1 MKEKQKS
8 LGVNAVLNAIKSSL
22 SILFPLIIYPYVF
35 RVLHSENIGR
45 VNFALSIVSYFSMF
59 AMLGVTQYAVREG
72 ARIRNKSFE
81 LNKFASEIFTINVI
95 STLISYLLLVLS
107 VLLIDK
113 IYSYSKLILICSV
126 SILFTTLGIEW
137 INTIFEDFLYV
148 TIRSIVINI
157 ILLVLTFLFVKNEN
171 DIYIYALLSILGNV
185 LTSLINWKYCRKYVS
200 IKITKE
206 LNFRKH
212 IKPISILFANTLA
225 TNIYVNSDITMLG
238 WFAGDYNVGIYSL
251 AVKIYSVV
259 KNIIAAIYTV
269 TVPRISYYLG
279 NNDNENAKKV
289 YTKLVSSIVLLLLP
303 MSAGIISVSSEII
316 MFMGG
321 SEYRESIVPLRI
333 LGISLIGAI
342 CAGLLTYCLNI
353 PLGKEKINF
362 QATLLSAVINVG
374 LNILLIKILKQNGA
388 ALTTVISE
396 FAVFFY
402 CLFKCRR
409 ELKVYLCYRQVLVNL
424 VHALIGM
431 GIISI
436 ISFSVHSIM
445 SYSVISLMFVVIISI
460 VLYGCFLTIVK
471 NEIVVEILKKRR

>member
-1 MKEKQKS
+1 MNDKHKS

-59 AMLGVTQYAVREG
+59 AMLGITQYAVREG
-72 ARIRNKSFE
+72 ARIRNKTYE
-81 LNKFASEIFTINVI
+81 LNRFASQIFTINVI
-95 STLISYLLLVLS
+95 STLISYLLLILS
-107 VLLIDK
+107 VILIDK
-113 IYSYSKLILICSV
+113 IHSYSKLILICSA

-137 INTIFEDFLYV
+137 INTIFEDYLYV
-148 TIRSIVINI
+148 TIRSIAINI
-157 ILLVLTFLFVKNEN
+157 ILLALTFLFVKNEK

-200 IKITKE
+200 IKITKDI
-206 LNFRKH
+206 NFRKH
-212 IKPISILFANTLA
+212 CKPISILFANTLA

-238 WFAGDYNVGIYSL
+238 WFVGDYNVGIYSL
-251 AVKIYSVV
+251 AVKIYSVI

-269 TVPRISYYLG
+269 SVPRISYYLG
-279 NNDNENAKKV
+279 NNDYESAKKL

-303 MSAGIISVSSEII
+303 MSAGIISVSTEIVL
-316 MFMGG
+316 FMGG
-321 SEYRESIVPLRI
+321 SEYIGSIVPLRI

-342 CAGLLTYCLNI
+342 LAGLLTYCLNI

-374 LNILLIKILKQNGA
+374 LNIFLIKILKQNGA

-396 FAVFFY
+396 FSVFFY
-402 CLFKCRR
+402 CLYKSRR
-409 ELKVYLCYRQVLVNL
+409 ELELYLCYRKVLVNL
-424 VHALIGM
+424 AHALIGM
-431 GIISI
+431 FIIFI
-436 ISFSVHSIM
+436 ASFAVHSIV
-445 SYSVISLMFVVIISI
+445 SYSMISLLFVVIISI
-460 VLYGCFLTIVK
+460 VLYGFFLIIVK